1 MPELPEVTTI
11 INKLK
16 STSMI
21 GKKIIDVVFYKP
33 KVIKNASVDSFK
45 SFLVNES
52 IVDISRKGKYI
63 LFKLTN
69 HT

>member
-16 STSMI
+16 NTSMI

-45 SFLVNES
+45 SFLTKS
-52 IVDISRKGKYI
+52 MALIISFVARCFF
-63 LFKLTN
+63 L
-69 HT
+69 

>member
-16 STSMI
+16 NTSMI

-52 IVDISRKGKYI
+52 IVDISRKGK
-63 LFKLTN
+63 
-69 HT
+69 